1 MSMISENDLHAY
13 VDGELDPAR
22 TAEVEARIAADPDA
36 GRRVA
41 AWRRQKEALH
51 GLFDGVLSEPV
62 PARLLERPRA
72 RRPLLRMA
80 AVVAWLMVGG
90 VAGWVLRGAD
100 TAMVPHAVPLA
111 RQAAVAHAVYV
122 PEVRHPVEVGADQ
135 EQHLVAWLSKRL
147 GAQVKAPQLNELG
160 YSLVGG
166 RLLPG
171 AQGPAAQFMYQDAEG
186 RRMTLYVRAGAEA
199 NRETA
204 FRYARESGV
213 SVFYWIEG
221 GLGYALSADLEKA
234 ELLRIARS
242 VYHQLNP

>member
-22 TAEVEARIAADPDA
+22 AAEVEAHLAADHEA
-36 GRRVA
+36 AQRVA
-41 AWRRQKEALH
+41 GWRRQKEALH
-51 GLFDGVLSEPV
+51 ALFDSVLDEPV
-62 PARLLERPRA
+62 PAQLRERPRA

-80 AVVAWLMVGG
+80 AVVAWVAVGG
-90 VAGWVLRGAD
+90 VAGWALRGIAPGPS
-100 TAMVPHAVPLA
+100 PHAVPLA
-111 RQAAVAHAVYV
+111 HQAAVAHAVYV
-122 PEVRHPVEVGADQ
+122 PEVKHPVEVGADQ

-147 GAQVKAPQLNELG
+147 GAQVKAPPLNELG

-166 RLLPG
+166 RLLP
-171 AQGPAAQFMYQDAEG
+171 AADGPAAQFMYQDAEG
-186 RRMTLYVRAGAEA
+186 RRVTLYVRTDVRE

-213 SVFYWIEG
+213 SVFYWVEG
-221 GLGYALSADLEKA
+221 NLGYALSADLEKG
-234 ELLRIARS
+234 ELLRVAQA